1 MEAFHHFNHN
11 MTVFTGL
18 FGIGFLIFSIA
29 LIVGACI
36 LEIRLAKEKEWWK
49 GLILPLVILIIPSV
63 GNVLTIILLVIY
75 AVMRYKGK
83 KDREIEQMKIKDL

>member
-18 FGIGFLIFSIA
+18 FGIGLLIFSIA

-75 AVMRYKGK
+75 AVMRYRGR
-83 KDREIEQMKIKDL
+83 KDREMEQMKIKDL

>member
-18 FGIGFLIFSIA
+18 FGIGLLIFSIA

-75 AVMRYKGK
+75 AVMRYRGR
-83 KDREIEQMKIKDL
+83 KDREMERMKIKDL

>member
-75 AVMRYKGK
+75 AVMRYKEK

>member
-75 AVMRYKGK
+75 AVMRYRGR
-83 KDREIEQMKIKDL
+83 KDREMEQMKIKDL

>member
-11 MTVFTGL
+11 MAVFTGL
-18 FGIGFLIFSIA
+18 FGIGLLIFSIA

-75 AVMRYKGK
+75 AVMRYKEK

>member
-18 FGIGFLIFSIA
+18 FGIGLMIFNIA

-75 AVMRYKGK
+75 AVMRYKEK

>member
-63 GNVLTIILLVIY
+63 GNVLAIILLVIY
-75 AVMRYKGK
+75 AVMRYKEK

>member
-11 MTVFTGL
+11 MTVFIGL
-18 FGIGFLIFSIA
+18 FGIGLLIFSIA

-75 AVMRYKGK
+75 AVMRYKEK